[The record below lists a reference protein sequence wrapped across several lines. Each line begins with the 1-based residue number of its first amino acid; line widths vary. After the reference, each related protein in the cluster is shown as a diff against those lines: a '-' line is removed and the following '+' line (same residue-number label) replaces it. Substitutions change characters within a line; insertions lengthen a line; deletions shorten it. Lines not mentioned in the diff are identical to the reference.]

1 MEKYVV
7 NPHKKYHRSLAAIRM
22 SSHRLHTETGRYNG
36 TPRNKRICRGC
47 VTGDAEIV
55 EGFLSLPECVLQ
67 VEDEMHTLFDCDYYT
82 DVRSTK
88 GLDELRLAAVN
99 YAPQVFT
106 DTGLIRRMGEL
117 ASAVLGKHRK
127 LLVLTKPTN

>member
-1 MEKYVV
+1 
-7 NPHKKYHRSLAAIRM
+7 M
-22 SSHRLHTETGRYNG
+22 SSHRLHIETGWYNG

-47 VTGDAEIV
+47 VTGNAEIV
-55 EGFLSLPECVLQ
+55 EGFLNLPECVLQ
-67 VEDEMHTLFDCDYYT
+67 VEDEMHTLFNCDYYT
-82 DVRSTK
+82 DVRSTNR
-88 GLDELRLAAVN
+88 LDELRLATVN

-127 LLVLTKPTN
+127 LLVLKKPTN